1 MRHGKI
7 KRKMAIYL
15 PMLLSGI
22 ILFFLIYPKREALF
36 SVIANSDS
44 YYLLTALSFSILS
57 YLAMG
62 FSLWETLKIMGHKIS
77 MMDSIAIA
85 WVSTTVNYFV
95 SSGGVSGFAVRAHL
109 LAKRHIPYSICITS
123 SVVLTA
129 FIYLIL
135 DIIIINGFVMHF
147 FSIKELNGEMI
158 EGIIGVSV
166 LLLVSSFFITII
178 YHHEFRSVWARKIYH
193 LINKVVYFFSRKEI
207 PPEDFEIFE
216 SQLNE
221 GVYKIH
227 EKKYE
232 LPKVA
237 SYIALDWIFNIL
249 ILFFAFKAIGVKISF
264 AKLIIGFSF
273 GMLMTVIPV
282 LPGGLGAMEAAMAAA
297 YSNMGIEWEKAL
309 AAALIFRVL
318 YYVLPSLLSVFV
330 YFGLK
335 ISEPKFDYEAFLK
348 KAGKTKKSREN
359 INYDI

>member
-1 MRHGKI
+1 MI
-7 KRKMAIYL
+7 I
-15 PMLLSGI
+15 SGL
-22 ILFFLIYPKREALF
+22 ILFSLIYPKYETLI
-36 SVIANSDS
+36 SVIKESNP
-44 YYLLTALSFSILS
+44 YYLWVSFFFSILS
-57 YLAMG
+57 YFAMG
-62 FSLWETLKIMGHKIS
+62 LSLWETLKIMGHKIS
-77 MMDSIAIA
+77 IIDSVAIS
-85 WVSTTVNYFV
+85 WVSTTVNYFL

-109 LAKRHIPYSICITS
+109 LAKRHVPYSICITS

-135 DIIIINGFVMHF
+135 DLILLDGFVMHF

-158 EGIIGVSV
+158 EGLIGV
-166 LLLVSSFFITII
+166 LLLLGVSSFFVTII
-178 YHHEFRSVWARKIYH
+178 YHHKFRSIWARKIYH
-193 LINKVVYFFSRKEI
+193 FLNKIVYFFSRKEI
-207 PPEDFEIFE
+207 PPEDFELFE

-237 SYIALDWIFNIL
+237 SYIAFDWICNIL
-249 ILFFAFKAIGVKISF
+249 ILLFAFKAIGVKISF

-309 AAALIFRVL
+309 VAALIFRIF
-318 YYVLPSLLSVFV
+318 YYIIPSLISVFV

-335 ISEPKFDYEAFLK
+335 ISEPKFNYELFLK
-348 KAGKTKKSREN
+348 KASVPLKKHKEKV
-359 INYDI
+359 NYDI

>member
-7 KRKMAIYL
+7 KKKLAIYL
-15 PMLLSGI
+15 PMILSCI
-22 ILFFLIYPKREALF
+22 ILFLLIYPKHETLF
-36 SVIANSDS
+36 SVIFNSDA
-44 YYLLTALSFSILS
+44 YYLSLSLAFSVLS
-57 YLAMG
+57 YFAMG

-77 MMDSIAIA
+77 LLDSVAIA
-85 WVSTTVNYFV
+85 WVSTTVNYFL

-109 LAKRHIPYSICITS
+109 LAKRHVPYSICITS

-135 DIIIINGFVMHF
+135 DIIILNGFVMHF
-147 FSIKELNGEMI
+147 LSLKELNGEMI
-158 EGIIGVSV
+158 EGIIGISV
-166 LLLVSSFFITII
+166 LLLVSSFFVTII
-178 YHHEFRSVWARKIYH
+178 YHHEFRSVWAKKIYH
-193 LINKVVYFFSRKEI
+193 LLNKIVYFFSKKEI
-207 PPEDFEIFE
+207 PPEDFELFE
-216 SQLNE
+216 TQLNE

-237 SYIALDWIFNIL
+237 SYIAFDWICNIL

-273 GMLMTVIPV
+273 GMLMTVIPI

-297 YSNMGIEWEKAL
+297 YSNMGIQWEKAL
-309 AAALIFRVL
+309 AAALIFRIF
-318 YYVLPSLLSVFV
+318 YYIIPSLISVFV

-335 ISEPKFDYEAFLK
+335 ISEPKFDYENFIKRASRI
-348 KAGKTKKSREN
+348 KKSKEK